1 MVTYTISRYTTH
13 IHILV
18 YTCTDGQWGVYP
30 TAQKP
35 ETKKKNPKE
44 NKKKNKKENHTNKI
58 IFDFICIIVM
68 YSVAKSK
75 AEAKTNLLTTN

>member
-1 MVTYTISRYTTH
+1 MYRRSMRCIPNSPKARN
-13 IHILV
+13 
-18 YTCTDGQWGVYP
+18 
-30 TAQKP
+30 
-35 ETKKKNPKE
+35 KKKNPKE
-44 NKKKNKKENHTNKI
+44 NNKKKKQNKKKHTNKI

>member
-1 MVTYTISRYTTH
+1 MYRRSMRCIPNSPKARN
-13 IHILV
+13 
-18 YTCTDGQWGVYP
+18 
-30 TAQKP
+30 
-35 ETKKKNPKE
+35 KKKKTQKKI
-44 NKKKNKKENHTNKI
+44 KKKNKKENHTNKI

>member
-44 NKKKNKKENHTNKI
+44 NNKKKQNKKKNTLI
-58 IFDFICIIVM
+58 RS
-68 YSVAKSK
+68 Y
-75 AEAKTNLLTTN
+75 LTLYVL

>member
-1 MVTYTISRYTTH
+1 MYRRSMRCIPNS
-13 IHILV
+13 
-18 YTCTDGQWGVYP
+18 
-30 TAQKP
+30 
-35 ETKKKNPKE
+35 PKAR
-44 NKKKNKKENHTNKI
+44 NKKKNQKKIIKKKQNKKKHTNKI